1 MPELPEVERVRRS
14 VEARV
19 LGRFIAGVRLARRDV
34 LVMPGDPGGG
44 WSRSGSEARPR
55 RYTRA
60 DLLAG
65 ARIASVRRHGKQLAL
80 VGDSGR
86 VVLVHLGMTGQLR
99 ALAPGARGPTDHV
112 HVVWTLEDD
121 HGPAGR
127 LIFRDPRR
135 FGGVWSLAG
144 PEALS
149 ERWAQLGTDALAIT
163 ADDLWRA
170 LSPSSGDQ
178 ATSARP
184 RTTSI
189 KAALLDQATLAG
201 VGNIYAD
208 EACFLA
214 GIDPRR
220 KVADLGRDEVDA
232 LAGAIRL
239 VLARALEAGGSTLR
253 DYVDAEG
260 NAGGAQRLHAV
271 YGRSGEACTRCGQ
284 ALSSGRVAQRMTV
297 WCPRC
302 QA

>member
-1 MPELPEVERVRRS
+1 MPELPEVERVRQS

-19 LGRFIAGVRLARRDV
+19 LGHTVARVQLGRRDV
-34 LVMPGDPGGG
+34 LVMPGDPAGG

-55 RYTRA
+55 RYTQA

-65 ARIASVRRHGKQLAL
+65 SRIVSVRRHGKQLAL
-80 VGDSGR
+80 VGDAGR

-112 HVVWTLEDD
+112 HVVWTLQDER
-121 HGPAGR
+121 GATGR

-135 FGGVWSLAG
+135 FGGVWSLAS

-149 ERWAQLGTDALAIT
+149 ERWAALGPDALGIT
-163 ADDLWRA
+163 ANDLRRA
-170 LSPSSGDQ
+170 LNPASDQ
-178 ATSARP
+178 RALTARP
-184 RTTSI
+184 KTTSI

-208 EACFLA
+208 EACFRA
-214 GIDPRR
+214 GISPARPVDR
-220 KVADLGRDEVDA
+220 LGASEIEGLAEAIRSVLQQA
-232 LAGAIRL
+232 LA
-239 VLARALEAGGSTLR
+239 AGGSTLR

-271 YGRSGEACTRCGQ
+271 YGRSGQACVTCSE
-284 ALSSGRVAQRMTV
+284 ALSSARIAQRMTV

-302 QA
+302 QR